1 MTKMKEVNPV
11 VKMLKWK
18 TRLLTEDE
26 IVQVL
31 AAIATM
37 SKTTFSLTD
46 LTERLHES
54 VSRNERKRRSVS
66 TFLSNLVEIGYL
78 SKPSERK
85 WVKNSATFSRYLS
98 PLLIELNEIEK
109 NPPVAE
115 KQEKKIIHLED
126 GR

>member
-1 MTKMKEVNPV
+1 LTKMKEANPV

-109 NPPVAE
+109 NPPVQV

>member
-1 MTKMKEVNPV
+1 MREVNPV

-31 AAIATM
+31 AAIANINKP
-37 SKTTFSLTD
+37 SFSLTD
-46 LTERLHES
+46 LTEHIQES
-54 VSRNERKRRSVS
+54 LANNEKKRRSIS

-85 WVKNSATFSRYLS
+85 WVKNSATFSRFLS
-98 PLLIELNEIEK
+98 PLLIELNEVEK
-109 NPPVAE
+109 NPPERE
-115 KQEKKIIHLED
+115 KQEKKIIHIED
-126 GR
+126 RR